1 MKTKSIQQEILLLTG
16 SHFATKE
23 WAEKNVQE
31 KSKLSAIEKL
41 EDACWN
47 GLLDEMLPGMIEKTA
62 KGKKLFL
69 HNIRECESFLEIDLS
84 ESSIEIEGQHSID
97 PYYFVPTIVLS

>member
-16 SHFATKE
+16 SRFATKE

-31 KSKLSAIEKL
+31 KSKLSATEKL
-41 EDACWN
+41 EEACWN

-62 KGKKLFL
+62 KGKQLFL

-84 ESSIEIEGQHSID
+84 ESSIEIEGKFSID
-97 PYYFVPTIVLS
+97 PYYFVRGIILS